1 MKYSR
6 YNLIYRDQKAGK
18 DILFNTLTGH
28 SFYISERISDLVRNG
43 DIQSLDE
50 TTKNLFIK
58 YGALIKDNVDELRYF
73 TYYHNKAKYNS
84 ASVSAT
90 VLLTWACNFA
100 CIYCFEGAGEVVRS
114 MTEAEADRFIMFMKR
129 TVTEQR
135 AKNMH
140 ITLFGGEPLVNINRG
155 FYILERL
162 QSYCVEHNIRFT
174 CGIVTNGSLF
184 TQNIIEK
191 LISYNCISV
200 QVTLDGTQE
209 VHDKRRPYKN
219 GKGSFLD
226 IINALKLLDRYN
238 QSLRTVIR
246 INIDKTNIEETK
258 QLLLFLGK
266 DGERLTKC
274 GIDFGIVRGSTAACS
289 AYSGNCFADHEIG
302 NLLEMLWLEAENQG
316 FSINALPMQR
326 WMYCGLYG
334 DNQYTITPDCG
345 VYKCWE
351 HAGIDKHL
359 MGRLDENG
367 AITDMQ
373 FAFFNW
379 MSKNPLES
387 RQCRECVYLPACGG
401 GCGVISYNET
411 GDYHS
416 SGCFKVKGVLEKQIQ
431 RFIIN
436 ETQKN
441 AEHKTS

>member
-1 MKYSR
+1 MKYSQ
-6 YNLIYRDQKAGK
+6 YNLICRDQNADKN
-18 DILFNTLTGH
+18 ILFNTLTGH
-28 SFYISERISDLVRNG
+28 SFYISDNIAEIVNKEDVE
-43 DIQSLDE
+43 SLDE
-50 TTKNLFIK
+50 TTKKSFIK
-58 YGALIKDNVDELRYF
+58 YGILINDNVDELRYF
-73 TYYHNKAKYNS
+73 AYYHNKSKFNS
-84 ASVSAT
+84 SSVSAT

-100 CIYCFEGAGEVVRS
+100 CIYCFEGAGEVVKS
-114 MTEAEADRFIMFMKR
+114 MTEADADRFIMFMKR
-129 TVTEQR
+129 SAIEQR
-135 AKNMH
+135 ANNMH

-162 QSYCVEHNIRFT
+162 QSYCVENNIKFS

-184 TQNIIEK
+184 TREIIEK

-200 QVTLDGTQE
+200 QVTLDGMQE
-209 VHDKRRPYKN
+209 IHDKRRPYKN
-219 GKGSFLD
+219 GHGSFHD
-226 IINALKLLDRYN
+226 IIKALKMLDRYH

-246 INIDKTNIEETK
+246 INVDKTNVEETK
-258 QLLLFLGK
+258 QLLFFLGK

-289 AYSGNCFADHEIG
+289 AYSGNCFVDHEIG
-302 NLLEMLWLEAENQG
+302 DLLEMLWVEAEIQG
-316 FSINALPMQR
+316 FSIRAFPMQR
-326 WMYCGLYG
+326 WMYCGLYS
-334 DNQYTITPDCG
+334 DSQYTITPDCG

-367 AITDMQ
+367 AISEVQ

-379 MSKNPLES
+379 MSKNPLENK
-387 RQCRECVYLPACGG
+387 QCRECVYLPACGG

-431 RFIIN
+431 RFAIIEAQN
-436 ETQKN
+436 TK
-441 AEHKTS
+441 HKTC